1 MTAIPDGLVIVHSDP
16 LFVVVDKPGGL
27 LSVPGR
33 GPENQDCAVS
43 RLKALYPDC
52 IEQPSVHRL
61 DQDTS
66 GLLVMALTA
75 EAHRA
80 LSIQFMERLVGKRYV
95 ALIDGVVAA
104 DSGIIELAFRLDPD
118 NRPYHVYDPERGKP
132 GVTRAN
138 SGWSR
143 AAPVSSSC
151 RSRAAPISSGCTP
164 PTRRASG
171 SPSLATGSTARAQD
185 RGSSSC
191 THQPCAFVIP
201 PPGKALSFPRRRHSD
216 RVPFEALR
224 FRLRPFFRKWQI
236 QYLERAR
243 NPLRSLSNMF
253 DQTESEE

>member
-95 ALIDGVVAA
+95 ALIDGAVAA

-132 GVTRAN
+132 GVTRWRKLAMEQ
-138 SGWSR
+138 
-143 AAPVSSSC
+143 
-151 RSRAAPISSGCTP
+151 GCTRVEFMP
-164 PTRRASG
+164 
-171 SPSLATGSTARAQD
+171 LTGR
-185 RGSSSC
+185 
-191 THQPCAFVIP
+191 THQLRLHSAHEKGLGFPIVGDRLYGTGTG
-201 PPGKALSFPRRRHSD
+201 PGQLKLHAST
-216 RVPFEALR
+216 LR
-224 FRLRPFFRKWQI
+224 FRHPATRQSLEFSSPPPF
-236 QYLERAR
+236 
-243 NPLRSLSNMF
+243 
-253 DQTESEE
+253 